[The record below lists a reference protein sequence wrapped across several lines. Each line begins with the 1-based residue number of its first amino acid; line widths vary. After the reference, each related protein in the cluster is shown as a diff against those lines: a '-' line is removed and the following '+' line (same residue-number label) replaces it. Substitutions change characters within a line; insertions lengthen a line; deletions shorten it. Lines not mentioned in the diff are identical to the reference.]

1 MSIQGEVLRHPING
15 TTEETWD
22 GFSWP
27 ALFFGV
33 IWLLVKGLYGHFLIN
48 LVVLVLSAGFAA
60 PIVWIIYGFIG
71 NGAHKSSLM
80 KKGYLTNN
88 QWDARNRPVPAV
100 QPVPQVN
107 ANARPPAATPVL
119 VADALEKLG
128 ALLDK
133 GHLTR
138 EEFIE
143 QKAQLL
149 GKGSVPPSEPGVAGE
164 PRDHTQLVAEM
175 ATPEKCKAVL
185 ISHGCRVS
193 QPTEYVWEVLQP
205 SGVTA
210 FARSPEALQAIAI
223 QFASQPRSP
232 RAA

>member
-1 MSIQGEVLRHPING
+1 MSTKGEALRHPING

-33 IWLLVKGLYGHFLIN
+33 IWLLVKGLYGHFVTN
-48 LVVLVLSAGFAA
+48 LVVLVVSAGFAA
-60 PIVWIIYGFIG
+60 PVVWIIYGFIG
-71 NGAHKSSLM
+71 NSAHKSSLL
-80 KKGYLTNN
+80 KKGYLTND
-88 QWDARNRPVPAV
+88 QWDARNRPAPPV
-100 QPVPQVN
+100 QPAPQVN
-107 ANARPPAATPVL
+107 ANTRATAATPVL

-138 EEFIE
+138 EEFTE

-149 GKGSVPPSEPGVAGE
+149 GKGSPPPTERPVAGE
-164 PRDHTQLVAEM
+164 PSDHTRHVAEL
-175 ATPEKCKAVL
+175 ATPEKCRALL
-185 ISHGCRVS
+185 ISRGCRVS

-210 FARSPEALQAIAI
+210 FARSPEALQAIAVK
-223 QFASQPRSP
+223 FASEP
-232 RAA
+232 